1 MIVFL
6 LKGCGVIILI
16 KNLNEYSENTLTDEN
31 LVLQTQNNDEYAFD
45 TLVSRYLPLI
55 RIKTDKYIDTD
66 KDDLVQE
73 GLLGLWSAVQTYDPQ
88 KNAAFKTYAFICI
101 ENRMISGAKKGKGK
115 KHIPSELLIYL
126 DSDELG
132 QIKDSNSPEQ
142 SIIERESYTGTVKHI
157 KDILSTKEFKV
168 LSYYLAGNTY
178 GQIAEILNC
187 DVKAVDNAIQRIR
200 KKLKS

>member
-6 LKGCGVIILI
+6 LKGCEVIILI

-31 LVLQTQNNDEYAFD
+31 LVLQTQNNDEYSFD

-55 RIKTDKYIDTD
+55 RIKADKYIDAD

-88 KNAAFKTYAFICI
+88 KNASFKTYAFICI

-142 SIIERESYTGTVKHI
+142 SIIERESYTGTVNHI

-178 GQIAEILNC
+178 GQIAEILDC